1 MSQTT
6 LSKNVKAIE
15 ERATHTILAAL
26 RHWQRTSHVME
37 LDEIAS
43 NGGEVEP
50 LNDHEIDD
58 LCELFN
64 SELYVPA
71 DDVSEPQNTHVSDLL
86 FVGCAEVRQWLIA
99 ALFFWRQEGQC
110 DPVNRT
116 DGIHAIATGND
127 QFTSAAE
134 SDIDELLIKLHSDQD
149 PAQFLAELAGS
160 IGAGAGAGAARHPVV
175 VVELNGG
182 LIQCVRTSTP
192 VDVVTVDYDTE
203 GADEDALTQFFE
215 EEAVVSM
222 RHLHERVTGGHEGVN
237 PEFCEQVVEI
247 ALSGQ

>member
-58 LCELFN
+58 LCELLN
-64 SELYVPA
+64 GELYVPA

-149 PAQFLAELAGS
+149 PAQFLAELAGA
-160 IGAGAGAGAARHPVV
+160 IGAGAGAGAASHPVV
-175 VVELNGG
+175 VVEMNGG

-203 GADEDALTQFFE
+203 GADEDKLTQFFE

>member
-58 LCELFN
+58 LCELLN

-116 DGIHAIATGND
+116 DGIHAVATGND

-149 PAQFLAELAGS
+149 PAQFLAELAGAIS
-160 IGAGAGAGAARHPVV
+160 AGAAINPVV
-175 VVELNGG
+175 VIEQDDGAVQRIRSSIPMEV
-182 LIQCVRTSTP
+182 IM
-192 VDVVTVDYDTE
+192 VDLDNEMSNEDEVTDFLGRD
-203 GADEDALTQFFE
+203 
-215 EEAVVSM
+215 AVVSLT
-222 RHLHERVTGGHEGVN
+222 RLSEPAEGEQDGVD
-237 PEFCEQVVEI
+237 PEFCMQAFKV
-247 ALSGQ
+247 AQAAD